1 MTKLSPTTID
11 PEESARF
18 ERLAALWWD
27 ANGPFWPLHR
37 MNQLRSEWIQA
48 EVLRHLDSPKTGE
61 TLPLSG
67 LRVLDIGCGGGIL
80 SEAVARLG
88 ATVTGI
94 DVVERNLIIAR
105 RHAEEG
111 GLRIDYRC
119 IAAENLSEEGH
130 RFDVVLNMEVVEHV
144 ADLPLFLKSVSA
156 LVKPGGVLIVA
167 TLNRTILSYLIA
179 IIGAEYVFGW
189 LPKGTHQWRK
199 FVTPT
204 ELSSLLKPEGL
215 ILEASTGV
223 GMNPLKHRFFK
234 LPFRAVNYMSSFVKP
249 LAFTHAQKTPEG
261 VSG

>member
-1 MTKLSPTTID
+1 MTESSPTTVD

-18 ERLAALWWD
+18 ERLAALWWNAD
-27 ANGPFWPLHR
+27 GPFWPLHR

-48 EVLRHLDSPKTGE
+48 EVLRHMDAHQTGE

-67 LRVLDIGCGGGIL
+67 LRILDIGCGGGIL

-94 DVVERNLIIAR
+94 DVVERNLMIAK

-111 GLRIDYRC
+111 SLRIDYRC

-179 IIGAEYVFGW
+179 IIGAEFVFGW

-199 FVTPT
+199 FITPS
-204 ELSSLLKPEGL
+204 ELSALLKPEGL
-215 ILEASTGV
+215 IPEASTGV
-223 GMNPLKHRFFK
+223 GMNPLSHQFFK
-234 LPFRAVNYMSSFVKP
+234 LPFRAVNYMTCFVKP
-249 LAFTHAQKTPEG
+249 LDCNPHP
-261 VSG
+261 